1 MLPQSCWRVQGLCDH
16 TDGIHCYFVTAAV
29 QAASAV
35 SVANF
40 YRIDHRMYKAAEPG
54 ERLQARVKPE
64 RGQRDLVHSTDMDAR
79 SAEGILQAPEVY
91 VFCGRADRGAR
102 GDQNH
107 TFPLC
112 GL

>member
-35 SVANF
+35 SVTNF

-54 ERLQARVKPE
+54 ERQQSQSETRT
-64 RGQRDLVHSTDMDAR
+64 RRDLVHSTDMDAR

-91 VFCGRADRGAR
+91 VFCGRADAAAPR
-102 GDQNH
+102 
-107 TFPLC
+107 
-112 GL
+112 

>member
-1 MLPQSCWRVQGLCDH
+1 MQGLCDH

-35 SVANF
+35 SVRNF

-54 ERLQARVKPE
+54 ESGSKARVKTE

-91 VFCGRADRGAR
+91 VFCGRAGAAAPR
-102 GDQNH
+102 
-107 TFPLC
+107 
-112 GL
+112 

>member
-40 YRIDHRMYKAAEPG
+40 YRVDHRMYKAAEPG
-54 ERLQARVKPE
+54 DGSKARVKTE
-64 RGQRDLVHSTDMDAR
+64 RGAISCTAPIWTLAVPRAYYKHRRYTYFVVAR
-79 SAEGILQAPEVY
+79 APPHH
-91 VFCGRADRGAR
+91 
-102 GDQNH
+102 GDQDNKC
-107 TFPLC
+107 PLC